1 MSELLPTNRVF
12 LIRLSGSAEP
22 DAGIHRGRIEHIR
35 SGRTAPFSS
44 FENVEHFISEVLS
57 REKEPEPTGGI
68 PDQSTGK
75 IDTDSH

>member
-12 LIRLSGSAEP
+12 LIRLSGDAEP
-22 DAGIHRGRIEHIR
+22 AAGIQRGRIEHIR
-35 SGRTAPFSS
+35 SGRFAQFSS
-44 FENVEHFISEVLS
+44 FDKAEQFISEVLS
-57 REKEPEPTGGI
+57 EEKEPEPTAGI

>member
-44 FENVEHFISEVLS
+44 FENMEQFISEVLS
-57 REKEPEPTGGI
+57 GEKEPEPTGGI

>member
-44 FENVEHFISEVLS
+44 FENMEQFISEVLYG
-57 REKEPEPTGGI
+57 EKEPEPTGGI
-68 PDQSTGK
+68 QDQSTGK
-75 IDTDSH
+75 FDADSH

>member
-44 FENVEHFISEVLS
+44 FENVEQFISEVLS
-57 REKEPEPTGGI
+57 GEKEPESTGGI